1 MEDALPRFIASSS
14 DPLCTEAPN
23 EGADPLHGA
32 EEPMEICVL
41 KFDGSHAAEDAL
53 KEQIDALG
61 DRTPWLYDVG
71 VIARPLI
78 GRVRIGATF
87 PDGNSVTF
95 REGDLAKSG
104 AELGAYTGYYLTQLL
119 GLHESKIGAAAR
131 GGSAG
136 KSYGGTVE
144 NELFQIDAIK
154 KALPRDSSALVLV
167 ADTKLCDAMVET
179 FKSYQPQ
186 VVRRDVADEL
196 RKRLQ
201 AYQDQVV
208 QAFAQ
213 AAGESPAAPH

>member
-1 MEDALPRFIASSS
+1 
-14 DPLCTEAPN
+14 
-23 EGADPLHGA
+23 
-32 EEPMEICVL
+32 MEICIL
-41 KFDGSHAAEDAL
+41 KLDGSHTAEDAL
-53 KEQIDALG
+53 KEQIEALG

-78 GRVRIGATF
+78 GRVRIGASF

-95 REGDLAKSG
+95 REGDLAKAG
-104 AELGAYTGYYLTQLL
+104 GELGAYTGYYLTQLVA
-119 GLHESKIGAAAR
+119 LHESRLGAAAK

-136 KSYGGTVE
+136 KSLGGAME

-154 KALPRDSSALVLV
+154 KALPRDSSALVLL
-167 ADTKLCDAMVET
+167 ADTKLCDAMVEA
-179 FKSYQPQ
+179 FKSYEPQ

-201 AYQDQVV
+201 AYHDQLV

-213 AAGESPAAPH
+213 TAGESPAAPH